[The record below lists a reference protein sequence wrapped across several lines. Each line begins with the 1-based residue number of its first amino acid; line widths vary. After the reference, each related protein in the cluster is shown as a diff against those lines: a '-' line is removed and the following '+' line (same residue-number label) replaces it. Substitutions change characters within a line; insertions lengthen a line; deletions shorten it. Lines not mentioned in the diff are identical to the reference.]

1 MTGQREIC
9 GGLRIQFSCL
19 PFMPLHCKIGAEVIA
34 LNEKQLQEMEQKAYD
49 NGLFVSKLSKA
60 DAETAVRKIYAV
72 FKNQGFDY
80 IIINDEGMFRFNGDR
95 LRFAE
100 LIADVGELEH
110 GNKYERRLTP
120 YEYDF
125 LRGYVEYGKFA
136 LARQSDDIE
145 HPRRTV
151 SRVIVPEDTKAY
163 QRLCRQVIG
172 QEEIDLLRK

>member
-1 MTGQREIC
+1 
-9 GGLRIQFSCL
+9 
-19 PFMPLHCKIGAEVIA
+19 MPLHCKIGAEVIA

-145 HPRRTV
+145 HPKTLQAGYWAGRNETHPLQAGGCV
-151 SRVIVPEDTKAY
+151 SVCAETGGIQPCFSADS
-163 QRLCRQVIG
+163 
-172 QEEIDLLRK
+172 

>member
-72 FKNQGFDY
+72 L
-80 IIINDEGMFRFNGDR
+80 IISLSTMKECS
-95 LRFAE
+95 AST
-100 LIADVGELEH
+100 A
-110 GNKYERRLTP
+110 
-120 YEYDF
+120 
-125 LRGYVEYGKFA
+125 
-136 LARQSDDIE
+136 
-145 HPRRTV
+145 TV
-151 SRVIVPEDTKAY
+151 CASRN
-163 QRLCRQVIG
+163 
-172 QEEIDLLRK
+172 